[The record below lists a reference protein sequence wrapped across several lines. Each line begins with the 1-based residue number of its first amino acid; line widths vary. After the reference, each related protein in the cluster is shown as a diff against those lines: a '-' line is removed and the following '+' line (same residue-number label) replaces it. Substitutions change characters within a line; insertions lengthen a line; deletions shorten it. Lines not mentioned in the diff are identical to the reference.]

1 MKQASLEN
9 VSLVRFVPMDF
20 ELEQEYIELIK
31 LLKIMGIADT
41 GGMAKAMVENDEVQY
56 NGVIDNR
63 KRLKVRKGDQIQVH
77 GVEINVI

>member
-1 MKQASLEN
+1 
-9 VSLVRFVPMDF
+9 MDF

-56 NGVIDNR
+56 NGIIDNR
-63 KRLKVRKGDQIQVH
+63 KRLKVRKGDKIQVH

>member
-1 MKQASLEN
+1 MKQAASEF
-9 VSLVRFVPMDF
+9 VSLVRFASMDF

-41 GGMAKAMVENDEVQY
+41 GGMAKSMVENDEVY
-56 NGVIDNR
+56 FNGVIDNR

>member
-1 MKQASLEN
+1 MKQAALEI
-9 VSLVRFVPMDF
+9 VSLIRFATMDF

-41 GGMAKAMVENDEVQY
+41 GGMAKSMVENDEVQF

-63 KRLKVRKGDQIQVH
+63 KRLKVRKGDQIQVQ